1 MAVCTRV
8 VATTVGKAV
17 DVSDCLLCKIDTGTD
32 DTYSVCHLV
41 DNRVVSGH
49 YSSVKVWSVN
59 ENTVLHTIPTATS
72 GHIMSVC
79 QAVSDE
85 HLFAVSV
92 SASVMCYDDRN
103 LAVPLAVYTY
113 NEDEINQISFHPRG
127 YLSACDD
134 AGEVKIIDT
143 ENRKL
148 FKTLSGPHSN
158 ICSSAVF
165 VSKKPTELVSGGM
178 DCKLVKWDF
187 TRSRPITEIT
197 INNDSEQSL
206 SMFINPPMVYSLDTW
221 ATNSC
226 IVCGLGNGD
235 LNVYRMKGKDIEFHC
250 SSSLHSAMV
259 SCVRCIEKAV
269 GDTTQFF
276 IVSSSNDGSIIVSK
290 MVENEVY
297 SKKSKRCPIIDVVI
311 KPIAKIQH
319 GSKINWLS
327 VNSLGTQVCVAD
339 QTSYMTTYNLF
350 L

>member
-1 MAVCTRV
+1 MAGCTRA
-8 VATTVGKAV
+8 VATSLGKAV
-17 DVSDCLLCKIDTGTD
+17 DLADCLLRKIDTGTD
-32 DTYSVCHLV
+32 DTSSVCHIV
-41 DNRVVSGH
+41 DNHVVSGH
-49 YSSVKVWSVN
+49 YSAIKVWSVN
-59 ENTVLHTIPTATS
+59 ENTALHTIPTAVS

-79 QAVSDE
+79 QAVLDE
-85 HLFAVSV
+85 HQFAVSA
-92 SASVMCYDDRN
+92 STSVMCYDDRN

-113 NEDEINQISFHPRG
+113 NEEEINQISFHPRG

-134 AGEVKIIDT
+134 AGEIKIIDT

-148 FKTLSGPHSN
+148 LRTLSGPHSN
-158 ICSSAVF
+158 ICSSAMF

-187 TRSRPITEIT
+187 IRSAPITEIT
-197 INNDSEQSL
+197 ISHNCEQTL
-206 SMFINPPMVYSLDTW
+206 SMFVNPPMVYSLDTW

-235 LNVYRMKGKDIEFHC
+235 LNVYRMKDKEMKFHC

-259 SCVRCIEKAV
+259 SCVCCIEKDV

-290 MVENEVY
+290 MVENEFY
-297 SKKSKRCPIIDVVI
+297 SKKAKRHPIVEVVI
-311 KPIAKIQH
+311 KPITKIQH

-327 VNSLGTQVCVAD
+327 VNFLRTQVCVAD
-339 QTSYMTTYNLF
+339 QTSYITTYNLF
-350 L
+350 